1 MPPGAAA
8 LKEKL
13 ESVKVCVR
21 CRPFNQTEI
30 EKKSKKCVEIDKNL
44 NQVIL
49 TKNENEPPKPPFTF
63 DAVFDME

>member
-1 MPPGAAA
+1 MPPATAVSA
-8 LKEKL
+8 KT
-13 ESVKVCVR
+13 ESVRVCVR
-21 CRPFNQTEI
+21 CRPFNTRETER
-30 EKKSKKCVEIDKNL
+30 KSKKCVEIDKNA